1 MANPSEVTVLNRWV
15 KYGPGVPETV
25 EVHLR
30 GVVYDNQYFIELRDY
45 YPERDH
51 YGSGYLLF
59 HGGRIDPQTESLE
72 ISDLIESLKEF
83 HRG

>member
-1 MANPSEVTVLNRWV
+1 MEPTETKVLNKWS
-15 KYGPGVPETV
+15 KFGPGTPEEV

-51 YGSGYLLF
+51 YGDGYLLA
-59 HGGRIDPQTESLE
+59 HAGRVNPQEE
-72 ISDLIESLKEF
+72 AEEVAGLIQTL
-83 HRG
+83 RGFTR

>member
-1 MANPSEVTVLNRWV
+1 MGATETKVLNRWR
-15 KYGPGVPETV
+15 KFGPGSTEEV

-51 YGSGYLLF
+51 YGDGYLVV
-59 HGGRIDPQTESLE
+59 HGGRISPQEEAEE
-72 ISDLIESLKEF
+72 IGDLIAILKGMT
-83 HRG
+83 R